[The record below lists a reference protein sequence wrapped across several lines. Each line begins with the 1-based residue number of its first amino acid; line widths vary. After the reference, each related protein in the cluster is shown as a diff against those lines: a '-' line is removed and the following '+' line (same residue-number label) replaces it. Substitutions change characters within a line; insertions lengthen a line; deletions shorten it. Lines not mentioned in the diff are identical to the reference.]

1 MVNSRSYKSPRRG
14 NRSVK
19 RSSKLAKRSN
29 RNVKRSSKSAK
40 RGNRSVKRS
49 NKSSSK
55 STRSR
60 RGKGNRNVKRSSKS
74 ARSRRG
80 NKNVK
85 RRRNMKGGFT
95 VLPSEYF
102 GRGSNGYHP
111 VGSSQLKGCARQ
123 VARSQGVIHDNG
135 LYAGPALYPKL

>member
-1 MVNSRSYKSPRRG
+1 MVNSRSSKSPRRG

-60 RGKGNRNVKRSSKS
+60 RGKGNRSVKRSSKS
-74 ARSRRG
+74 ARRG

-85 RRRNMKGGFT
+85 RRKNMKGGFT

-102 GRGSNGYHP
+102 GRISNSHHP
-111 VGSSQLKGCARQ
+111 VGSSQLRGCARQ